1 MTESSVAPSRYDV
14 ERAVQFAVR
23 APSIHNTQPWR
34 WVFRHGALE
43 LYADRSRQLP
53 ALDPDGH
60 SLLLS
65 CGGALALAQLG
76 FAAAGWSSEVDRKPD
91 PDRPDLLARVRPLG
105 RTPVTPS
112 TVELARAAERRHSE
126 RLPFTAGPVPA
137 ATVDA
142 LLAAVAGPDVYGHPV
157 EGPDEKL
164 DLAVAFSWADGVE
177 TADPAYRAELARWT
191 RYPDVAAPDGVPSSA
206 VPHLPAGSPRHTDV
220 PMRDFGVPGGRQV
233 APEVDEQP
241 LFLVIFTTDDD
252 RTARLRAGEAY
263 VRLALEV
270 ERLGLASSAMTQAVD
285 LPAVRER
292 FRVLMNWPDHPQLV
306 LRVGWPP
313 AGRPAPATG
322 RRPLSAVLTI
332 ED

>member
-1 MTESSVAPSRYDV
+1 MTETSVAPSRSDV

-34 WVFRHGALE
+34 WVFRRGVLE

-76 FAAAGWSSEVDRKPD
+76 FATAGWSSEVDRLPD
-91 PDRPDLLARVRPLG
+91 ADQPDLLARIRPVD
-105 RTPVTPS
+105 RVPVTPS
-112 TVELARAAERRHSE
+112 TVELARAAERRRTE
-126 RLPFTAGPVPA
+126 RLPFAAGPVPA
-137 ATVDA
+137 ATVRA
-142 LLAAVAGPDVYGHPV
+142 LVVAAAAPGVHAHPV
-157 EGPDEKL
+157 ERAGEKL
-164 DLAVAFSWADGVE
+164 DLAVVFSWADGVE

-191 RYPDVAAPDGVPSSA
+191 RYPDVAAPDGVPAAA
-206 VPHLPAGSPRHTDV
+206 VPHLPAGEPRHTDV
-220 PMRDFGVPGGRQV
+220 PVRDFGVTGGPPV
-233 APEVDEQP
+233 AAAVDEQP

-252 RTARLRAGEAY
+252 RTAQLRAGEAY
-263 VRLALEV
+263 VRLAVEV
-270 ERLGLASSAMTQAVD
+270 ERLGLAGSAMTQAVD

-306 LRVGWPP
+306 LRI
-313 AGRPAPATG
+313 GRPPTARPTVPTG